1 MKLYVKFKDTHRL
14 ANTPCYNK
22 MEMLNKQLETFQ
34 IGRLLLLNSSLLN
47 WQDLNLSMN
56 KL

>member
-22 MEMLNKQLETFQ
+22 MEILNKQLETFQ
-34 IGRLLLLNSSLLN
+34 IGRLLLSNSSLLN